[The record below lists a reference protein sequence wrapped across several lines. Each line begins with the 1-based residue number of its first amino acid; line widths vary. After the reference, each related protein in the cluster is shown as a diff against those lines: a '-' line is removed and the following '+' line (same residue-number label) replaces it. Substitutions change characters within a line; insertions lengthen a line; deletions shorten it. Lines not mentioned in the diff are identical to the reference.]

1 LQAERGFGKDAVLMP
16 RNAFVL
22 SNVWVF
28 LFLCLSACSVGSK
41 PPKDN
46 NIDQIKS
53 FRIEANDVWEGDRD
67 AFVVRKDGS
76 GFYEKYRFSEEPGNI
91 KQRVISHVDFQ
102 SGTVPFD
109 QTLLKIQGLY
119 DHFGDDQ
126 SIVDFEGLEGS
137 NKDRKVFPCGSRAT
151 DHGSFVIYWNMAS
164 LEDTSTGDH
173 LPHFFVVD
181 RGCQSSDARKILSSI
196 RSVVATIEKAALV
209 ESK

>member
-1 LQAERGFGKDAVLMP
+1 MP

-28 LFLCLSACSVGSK
+28 LLLCLSACSVGSK

-76 GFYEKYRFSEEPGNI
+76 GFYEKYRFSEERGNI

-126 SIVDFEGLEGS
+126 SIIDFEGLEGS
-137 NKDRKVFPCGSRAT
+137 NKDRKVFPCGPSAT
-151 DHGSFVIYWNMAS
+151 DHGSFVIYWNKVS
-164 LEDTSTGDH
+164 FEEIFVGVK
-173 LPHFFVVD
+173 LPHLFVVD
-181 RGCQSSDARKILSSI
+181 RGCKSNEALEKLSSI
-196 RSVVATIEKAALV
+196 RTVVAIVEQAALV
-209 ESK
+209 GSK